1 MYSDTDL
8 NAAVA
13 AGTLTQ
19 EAADALRAHVAAE
32 RTTPSA
38 DEENFRLV
46 TSFNDVFV
54 TLAGIL
60 VLVSAAWIGGM
71 LHPVAGA
78 AALAASSWALSEF
91 FTLKRRMALPS
102 IIFFIGF
109 VLGVYWVGMAI
120 FSPFGAVLGSGIGL
134 FGGLAGVAIGTDGDT
149 GLLSQTMS
157 SAVSSAMVIGACW
170 VHWQRFRVPITIA
183 WGTVSIVTFVFALI
197 ASAFPSIVGSQG
209 LLFLMLALGLGV
221 FSFAMWWD
229 MQDTKRTTRNSDVA
243 FWLHLFAS
251 PLIVHPIFLL
261 MGWNLGD
268 SAPGAALAIVA
279 ILLYLIFACIALL
292 IDRRAFLVSAMVYV
306 LAAIVYLF
314 STSGASGTMFPVA
327 ALIIGSGLLLMSA
340 LWQKLRAVVLHV
352 APDHIRAR
360 LPSTD
365 R

>member
-1 MYSDTDL
+1 MYSETDL

-19 EAADALRAHVAAE
+19 EAADALRAHVASA
-32 RTTPSA
+32 RPTPSA

-46 TSFNDVFV
+46 SSFNDIFV
-54 TLAGIL
+54 SLAGIL

-71 LHPVAGA
+71 FHAVAGA
-78 AALAASSWALSEF
+78 AALAAASWGLAEF

-109 VLGVYWVGMAI
+109 VLGVYSVGMAI
-120 FSPFGAVLGSGIGL
+120 FSPIGSMMGGIGL
-134 FGGLAGVAIGTDGDT
+134 FGGLTGVALGVGGNSGI
-149 GLLSQTMS
+149 LSQTMS

-170 VHWQRFRVPITIA
+170 AHWQRFRVPITIA
-183 WGTVSIVTFVFALI
+183 WGTVSIVTFVFALV
-197 ASAFPSIVGSQG
+197 ASVFPSIVGSQG
-209 LLFLMLALGLGV
+209 LLFLMLILGLCV

-229 MQDTKRTTRNSDVA
+229 MQDTQRTSRNSDVA

-268 SAPGAALAIVA
+268 NAPGVALAFAA
-279 ILLYLIFACIALL
+279 IALYLAFAVIALL
-292 IDRRAFLVSAMVYV
+292 IDRRAFLVSAMIYV

-340 LWQKLRAVVLHV
+340 LWQKLRGVVLQFV
-352 APDHIRAR
+352 PDNIRAR